1 MTCVTPYGKTL
12 LADSWGPGI
21 PRQRGG
27 QVFFGPPPTLT
38 EDFIQKKAAA
48 GEKILVPFFEKFDG
62 FSKNFENLTVS

>member
-1 MTCVTPYGKTL
+1 MNLIFGVLSYPVKGAGGSKYGFR
-12 LADSWGPGI
+12 P
-21 PRQRGG
+21 
-27 QVFFGPPPTLT
+27 PPPTLT